1 MFKKNDLKGG
11 FKEVETV
18 IGPSV
23 KVKGNF
29 NGQGNIVIEGI
40 LEGSLKTAGSV
51 FVGEK
56 AKISASVVAKEAKI
70 SGEVAGNVK
79 IKGQLEIA
87 SSAKI
92 FGDVECATLSIEKG
106 ASLNGKITMPIS
118 GEPKKEEV
126 KK

>member
-1 MFKKNDLKGG
+1 MFKKDDLKGG

-40 LEGSLKTAGSV
+40 LEGSLKTAGSI

-56 AKISASVVAKEAKI
+56 AKISANVVAKEAKI

-87 SSAKI
+87 NTAKV
-92 FGDVECATLSIEKG
+92 FGDVECATISIEKG
-106 ASLNGKITMPIS
+106 ANLNGKITMPIS